1 MIGRLRVPDLV
12 AGAGGFALLA
22 SMFLHWYGL
31 ALLGGPEVTAWQ
43 AFSVLDVVL
52 ALLALVPFALVVTQA
67 TRDSAALPVLFS
79 VLTTCAGAIAALLI
93 LYRIAN
99 QPGPNDVVEVEAGPG
114 SRSSPPWSSPPA
126 AGARCASRRCP
137 AGPSGPSSTCPRRRP
152 ERIADHPVDGTG
164 AGLADALAAWFRP
177 PAGVS

>member
-31 ALLGGPEVTAWQ
+31 ALPGGPEVTAWQ

-52 ALLALVPFALVVTQA
+52 ALLALVPFALVFTQA
-67 TRDSAALPVLFS
+67 TRDSPALPVLFS
-79 VLTTCAGAIAALLI
+79 VLTACAGAIAALLI

-99 QPGPNDVVEVEAGPG
+99 QPGPNDVVEVEAGA
-114 SRSSPPWSSPPA
+114 WLAFLAAVVVA
-126 AGARCASRRCP
+126 AGGWASMRVEAMP
-137 AGPSGPSSTCPRRRP
+137 GRP
-152 ERIADHPVDGTG
+152 ERPVEHM
-164 AGLADALAAWFRP
+164 
-177 PAGVS
+177 PAPAP